1 MSFILGVWDGH
12 DAGAALLDSANGGRI
27 VCAVNEERFSRRKLE
42 VGFPEKSIV
51 ACLKEAGISAA
62 DVAEVAVPTFDV
74 AKTLTRVFPGMK
86 ERYYLLRRRKVPPGP
101 LASLSRSAKYVLTQ
115 WGPGSLSRA
124 VSRWA
129 LGHELSRLGLS
140 RARLRLVP
148 HHLAHAATAAYT
160 SGFEEALVLTLDGIG
175 DGLSGSMWEL
185 RAGRLRLLSSI
196 SGRDSL
202 GIFFELATNLLNLRE
217 LEDEGKVMA
226 MAGYAH
232 LPANGDNPLDDL
244 FRVEGLNLR
253 CRLGSLRLRRYL
265 ARHLAMMP
273 SEQFAGLAQM
283 VLEKKV
289 TELVSGALAAT
300 GLSRLAYAG
309 GVASNIQVNRRLME
323 LPELE
328 EIFVFPHMGD
338 GGIAL
343 GAAIWTALGSGVGR
357 LELGDLRLGPEVT
370 EAEMESSL
378 RESGL
383 SFRRVAWLEREV
395 ASLLVEGRVVLW
407 YQGRMEYG
415 PRALGGRSILAR
427 PDRPAIRDRL
437 NLQLKRRVLY
447 QPFCPSIL
455 DEEAPELLLSWNGR
469 VDRYMT
475 MAYRTSA
482 VGRERL
488 AAVLGADGT
497 CRPQMVGKDQG
508 RYRRLLTEVR
518 AAIGVGAVLNTSFN
532 LHGEPLV
539 ASPADAIQ
547 TFVRSG
553 ASVLAMGDFLVE
565 DHGGQRP

>member
-12 DAGAALLDSANGGRI
+12 DAGAALIDTTDGGRI
-27 VCAVNEERFSRRKLE
+27 VCAANEERFSRRKLE
-42 VGFPEKSIV
+42 VGFPERSIA
-51 ACLKEAGISAA
+51 ACLAEARLSPAA
-62 DVAEVAVPTFDV
+62 VAEVAVPTFDV

-86 ERYYLLRRRKVPPGP
+86 ERYYLLRRRKLAPGP
-101 LASLSRSAKYVLTQ
+101 LASLSRSAKYVLTR
-115 WGPGSLSRA
+115 WGPNPVSRA

-129 LGHELSRLGLS
+129 LGRDLARLGLAD
-140 RARLRLVP
+140 ARLRLVP
-148 HHLAHAATAAYT
+148 HHAAHAATAAYT

-175 DGLSGSMWEL
+175 DGLSGSVWAL
-185 RAGRLRLLSSI
+185 GDGRLRLLSQI

-202 GIFFELATNLLNLRE
+202 GIFFEHTTNLLNMRE

-232 LPANGDNPLDDL
+232 LPSNGDNPLDDL
-244 FRVEGLNLR
+244 FRVRGLNLE
-253 CRLGSLRLRRYL
+253 CRYGSLRLRRHL
-265 ARHLAMMP
+265 AHHLAMMP
-273 SEQFAGLAQM
+273 SEQFAGLAQA

-289 TELVSGALAAT
+289 TELVSGAIAST
-300 GLSRLAYAG
+300 GLRRLAYAG

-323 LPELE
+323 SADLE
-328 EIFVFPHMGD
+328 AIFVFPHMGD

-343 GAAIWTALGSGVGR
+343 GAAIWVALAQGVR
-357 LELGDLRLGPEVT
+357 QLELGDLRLGPTVE
-370 EAEMESSL
+370 EAEMESAL

-383 SFRRVAWLEREV
+383 SFRKVMGLEREV
-395 ASLLVEGRVVLW
+395 ASLLSEGNVVFW
-407 YQGRMEYG
+407 FQGRMEYG

-427 PDRPAIRDRL
+427 PDRLAIRDRL
-437 NLQLKRRVLY
+437 NLRLKRRVLY

-455 DEEAPELLLSWNGR
+455 DEEAPALLEGWNGR

-475 MAYRTSA
+475 MAYRTSPL
-482 VGRERL
+482 GRERL

-497 CRPQMVGKDQG
+497 SRPQMVGTEGG
-508 RYRRLLTEVR
+508 RYRRLLAEVR

-539 ASPADAIQ
+539 ASPKNALE

-553 ASVLAMGDFLVE
+553 AEWMAMGDFLVE
-565 DHGGQRP
+565 GRRE